1 MENLDE
7 AKQKIAELERARLLD
22 KLSVDNGAD
31 RYALDSFLP
40 SDLQLGEN
48 GKIATENGEQSLEEY
63 LDSHPTLSKVKGSL
77 LPDDTSGK
85 TAKSEGEPTSGQAV
99 PKFST
104 PKGAP
109 ASKSPTNDIAAIYR
123 ETQAQRLKQIN
134 QRYGVE

>member
-1 MENLDE
+1 MENLE
-7 AKQKIAELERARLLD
+7 QAKEKIAELERARLLD
-22 KLSVDNGAD
+22 KLSSDNGAD
-31 RYALDSFLP
+31 RSALDSFLP

-85 TAKSEGEPTSGQAV
+85 TAKSEPQDKTV

-104 PKGAP
+104 PKGSP
-109 ASKSPTNDIAAIYR
+109 AKQSPESDIAAIYR
-123 ETQAQRLKQIN
+123 ETQAQRLRAIN

>member
-22 KLSVDNGAD
+22 RLSSDNGAD
-31 RYALDSFLP
+31 RSALDSFLP
-40 SDLQLGEN
+40 SDLQLTDS
-48 GKIATENGEQSLEEY
+48 GKIAADDGEKTLEEY

-77 LPDDTSGK
+77 LPDDTSGQ
-85 TAKSEGEPTSGQAV
+85 SERSNSGQAV
-99 PKFST
+99 SNFST

-109 ASKSPTNDIAAIYR
+109 ASKSPESDIAAIYR

-134 QRYGVE
+134 ARYGVE

>member
-1 MENLDE
+1 MELEE

-22 KLSVDNGAD
+22 KLSSDNGAD
-31 RYALDSFLP
+31 RSALDSFLP
-40 SDLQLGEN
+40 SDLQLADS
-48 GKIATENGEQSLEEY
+48 GKIATDDGEKSLDEY

-85 TAKSEGEPTSGQAV
+85 TAKSEESTSGQAV

-104 PKGAP
+104 PKGSP
-109 ASKSPTNDIAAIYR
+109 ASQSPASDIAAIYQ

>member
-1 MENLDE
+1 MDLEQ

-22 KLSVDNGAD
+22 KLSSDNGAD
-31 RYALDSFLP
+31 RSALDSFLP

-63 LDSHPTLSKVKGSL
+63 LDNHPTLSKVKGSL
-77 LPDDTSGK
+77 VPGDTSGQ
-85 TAKSEGEPTSGQAV
+85 SERSNSGQAE

-104 PKGAP
+104 PKGSP
-109 ASKSPTNDIAAIYR
+109 AKQSPESDIAAIYK

-134 QRYGVE
+134 QRYGVEG

>member
-1 MENLDE
+1 MENLEE

-22 KLSVDNGAD
+22 KLSSDNGAD
-31 RYALDSFLP
+31 RSALDSFLP

-63 LDSHPTLSKVKGSL
+63 LDAHPTLSKVKGSL
-77 LPDDTSGK
+77 LPD
-85 TAKSEGEPTSGQAV
+85 TSGQSERKPTSAQAE

-104 PKGAP
+104 PKGSP
-109 ASKSPTNDIAAIYR
+109 AKQSPESDIAAIYK

>member
-1 MENLDE
+1 MENLEE

-22 KLSVDNGAD
+22 KLSSDNGAD
-31 RYALDSFLP
+31 RSALDSFLP
-40 SDLQLGEN
+40 SDLQLTDS
-48 GKIATENGEQSLEEY
+48 GKIAADDGEKTLEEY

-85 TAKSEGEPTSGQAV
+85 TAKSEPQDKAAPS
-99 PKFST
+99 FST
-104 PKGAP
+104 PKGSP
-109 ASKSPTNDIAAIYR
+109 AKQSPESDIAAIYR

>member
-1 MENLDE
+1 MEIDE

-22 KLSVDNGAD
+22 KLSSDNGAD
-31 RYALDSFLP
+31 RSALDSFLP

-63 LDSHPTLSKVKGSL
+63 LDAHPTLSKVKGSL
-77 LPDDTSGK
+77 LPEDTSGK
-85 TAKSEGEPTSGQAV
+85 TAKSELQDNSV

-104 PKGAP
+104 PKGSP
-109 ASKSPTNDIAAIYR
+109 AKQSPESDIAAIYR
-123 ETQAQRLKQIN
+123 ETQAQRLKAIN

>member
-22 KLSVDNGAD
+22 RLSSDNGAD
-31 RYALDSFLP
+31 RSALDSFLP

-63 LDSHPTLSKVKGSL
+63 LDNHPTLSKVKGSL
-77 LPDDTSGK
+77 LPEDTSGK
-85 TAKSEGEPTSGQAV
+85 AAKSEESTSGQVV

-104 PKGAP
+104 PKGSP
-109 ASKSPTNDIAAIYR
+109 AKQSPESDIAAIYR
-123 ETQAQRLKQIN
+123 ETQAQRLKAIN